1 MQLLAQISSSSE
13 ESYFKSFMNN
23 LLELFSTD
31 RGLLDSRGSLIIRQ
45 LCLNLNTER
54 IYRTFAE
61 ILEKEED
68 LEFASVMVQKLNMIL
83 ITSPE
88 LADFR
93 RRLKSLETRVSHAVA
108 SSRITADEMNR
119 RMAKR
124 FSRRCIGHGVTTL
137 SQCFRCVSLLKRM
150 SMHQIYSIS
159 CG

>member
-1 MQLLAQISSSSE
+1 MIKHDLQLLAQISSSSE

-61 ILEKEED
+61 ILEKEEVSTLNITFIHILTRTDRQD

-93 RRLKSLETRVSHAVA
+93 RRLKSLETRVCDGLGILQVV
-108 SSRITADEMNR
+108 R
-119 RMAKR
+119 
-124 FSRRCIGHGVTTL
+124 
-137 SQCFRCVSLLKRM
+137 
-150 SMHQIYSIS
+150 
-159 CG
+159 

>member
-1 MQLLAQISSSSE
+1 
-13 ESYFKSFMNN
+13 MNN

-88 LADFR
+88 LAEFR
-93 RRLKSLETRVSHAVA
+93 RRLKSLETRVSY
-108 SSRITADEMNR
+108 
-119 RMAKR
+119 
-124 FSRRCIGHGVTTL
+124 
-137 SQCFRCVSLLKRM
+137 SLLYGAALYLTPLSKMARLCSPRYIDRGAIPLLQCSRYVFWRRHTNM
-150 SMHQIYSIS
+150 RRTCLTS
-159 CG
+159 CTSPDFFKET